1 MAWPPQLEEGQTLN
15 EQPRTWGFL
24 TNHARVLAAIA
35 SDPGSRL
42 RDIAAACDI
51 TERTAQ
57 NIVND
62 LEQVSYLRRER
73 AGRRTRYTLCLDG
86 SLRHPADAHVSARR
100 LLDICT
106 QVPALHMS
114 DSPVHRAAELPTP
127 GHDPGA
133 SV

>member
-1 MAWPPQLEEGQTLN
+1 MHAANQNCPCRSRLCVGEPVAWPPQLEEGQTLN

-62 LEQVSYLRRER
+62 LEQAGYRHRER
-73 AGRRTRYTLCLDG
+73 KGRRTHYSLCL
-86 SLRHPADAHVSARR
+86 
-100 LLDICT
+100 
-106 QVPALHMS
+106 
-114 DSPVHRAAELPTP
+114 
-127 GHDPGA
+127 
-133 SV
+133 